1 MEVHATDTIEYDSEM
16 GIVLANIICTLN
28 ERQNNR
34 EVGVQNVVTHTL
46 NQAMKKWGE
55 RASQEA
61 LKEMKQL
68 LDRKCFVPIDAASL
82 SKQE

>member
-1 MEVHATDTIEYDSEM
+1 MRSAPADTFNISSTKGQSYSNMEVHATDTIEYDSKM

-28 ERQNNR
+28 ERQINR

-55 RASQEA
+55 RASQ
-61 LKEMKQL
+61 
-68 LDRKCFVPIDAASL
+68 VH
-82 SKQE
+82 